1 MVRITFAEDDE
12 KLTLKLEGRLMGA
25 RVHEVWQ
32 LVRQTELQNR
42 RFEVD
47 IHDLAFV
54 DGEGEQTLL
63 WLYRMGAHFLGGSE
77 FSDCLC
83 KTLGIPVSE
92 R

>member
-1 MVRITFAEDDE
+1 
-12 KLTLKLEGRLMGA
+12 
-25 RVHEVWQ
+25 VHEVWTFV
-32 LVRQTELQNR
+32 LHLELRNR

-47 IHDLAFV
+47 IRDLVFV

-63 WLYRMGAHFLGGSE
+63 WLHRMGAHFLGGSE

-83 KTLGIPVSE
+83 KTLGIPASE